1 MPGSTTLTNAAASAA
16 ASMRTQPATP
26 ATPAMPAPRS
36 VGQRYSFILDPDL
49 ALAAEDA
56 AISMGMKLPEY
67 LQQVTNDAMRA
78 YLGV

>member
-1 MPGSTTLTNAAASAA
+1 MPAPAAPAAPAATANSSTIK
-16 ASMRTQPATP
+16 PA
-26 ATPAMPAPRS
+26 AMPAPRS
-36 VGQRYSFILDPDL
+36 VGQRYSFVLDPDL